1 MLFLVCAQ
9 LLSCVQLFV
18 TPRTG
23 AHQDP
28 LSRVFPRQEY
38 WNVLP
43 FPPPVYFHYP
53 RIKPVSPALQVD
65 PLEYLLLEPLGKSH
79 VDSGKMQNDEAACEN
94 TGLADSHLISMT
106 QVYNILHK
114 I

>member
-1 MLFLVCAQ
+1 M
-9 LLSCVQLFV
+9 
-18 TPRTG
+18 
-23 AHQDP
+23 
-28 LSRVFPRQEY
+28 
-38 WNVLP
+38 
-43 FPPPVYFHYP
+43 
-53 RIKPVSPALQVD
+53 D